1 MDYQSEV
8 QEANFQKNMFRISQI
23 CLQLDFSD
31 LKPCIFHA
39 KCSTGIPEGT
49 GSKREPPLLQGTPL
63 PRIHIQVLTAA
74 FLFILS
80 LTNKWGNA
88 QTAVSSLLGTKH
100 SSHYYK
106 LVKGRKEGNK
116 EKREGRKEGR
126 QRERKEEERKEER
139 KGEKREG
146 GRTEEEARC
155 PLHDTYLQVCSSP
168 CLYSWTEIFRLPHT
182 RTCSLITAAHSKS
195 RHFNTAGGIWSF
207 IQ

>member
-8 QEANFQKNMFRISQI
+8 QEANIQKNMFRISQI
-23 CLQLDFSD
+23 HLQLDFSD

-39 KCSTGIPEGT
+39 KCSTGIPAGT

-80 LTNKWGNA
+80 ITNKWEMHKPQLVVCWGQNIVLII
-88 QTAVSSLLGTKH
+88 TSLPRER
-100 SSHYYK
+100 
-106 LVKGRKEGNK
+106 RKEIRK
-116 EKREGRKEGR
+116 KREGRKEGR
-126 QRERKEEERKEER
+126 QREKGRREEGREE
-139 KGEKREG
+139 GG

-155 PLHDTYLQVCSSP
+155 PFHNAHIQVCSS
-168 CLYSWTEIFRLPHT
+168 LRLHSWTEILRLTHT

-195 RHFNTAGGIWSF
+195 RHFNTAGGIWSS

>member
-1 MDYQSEV
+1 MNYQSEV

-31 LKPCIFHA
+31 LKLCIFHA
-39 KCSTGIPEGT
+39 KCSTGNPEGT

-80 LTNKWGNA
+80 ITNKWGNT
-88 QTAVSSLLGTKH
+88 QTAVSSLLGIKH

-116 EKREGRKEGR
+116 EKKGRQEGRKTERKKGRREEGR
-126 QRERKEEERKEER
+126 E
-139 KGEKREG
+139 EG
-146 GRTEEEARC
+146 GRK
-155 PLHDTYLQVCSSP
+155 D
-168 CLYSWTEIFRLPHT
+168 
-182 RTCSLITAAHSKS
+182 
-195 RHFNTAGGIWSF
+195 
-207 IQ
+207 